1 MFPFPPGVVDGLV
14 GGAATFSPAA
24 FLDLLALPWA
34 AWRWRMSTDEAKT
47 ICRQR
52 AVERCGKL
60 RWDSS
65 FAALTGKVF
74 GATVEP
80 GPALDLAGS
89 RF

>member
-1 MFPFPPGVVDGLV
+1 
-14 GGAATFSPAA
+14 
-24 FLDLLALPWA
+24 
-34 AWRWRMSTDEAKT
+34 MSTDEAKT
-47 ICRQR
+47 IYRRR